1 MAIRRELLL
10 IVVLLLVIA
19 VLIKLVEFFQ
29 VNVVE
34 GDASKF
40 VLEDLRA
47 KYPAADISIM
57 DITPMT
63 NDNGQ
68 RYFQVKA
75 KVTQD
80 PDTPCPERSHIYYNY
95 PAQNFVPQQPDVITH
110 NCVVCTEGICNIA
123 FPEEA
128 IIASHTFQG
137 TSVVQTYLTQYP
149 NAIPT
154 VVEKTDSWEVTWSS
168 QTAKQSYVVDIRRDG
183 TISGVSSLSPASGY

>member
-10 IVVLLLVIA
+10 IVVLLIVIA
-19 VLIKLVEFFQ
+19 LLVKLVEFFQ

-40 VLEDLRA
+40 VLEDLRS
-47 KYPAADISIM
+47 KYPTADISILQ
-57 DITPMT
+57 ITPMT

-68 RYFQVKA
+68 RYFQVEA

-95 PAQNFVPQQPDVITH
+95 PAQNFVPQPPDVITH
-110 NCVVCTEGICNIA
+110 NCVVCAEGICTIA

-137 TSVVQTYLTQYP
+137 TGAVQSYLTRYP
-149 NAIPT
+149 NAIPA
-154 VVEKTDSWEVTWSS
+154 VAEKADSWEVTWSS
-168 QTAKQSYVVDIRRDG
+168 QSANQSYVVDIRRDG
-183 TISGVSSLSPASGY
+183 TISGVQAVPS

>member
-10 IVVLLLVIA
+10 IVVLLIVIA
-19 VLIKLVEFFQ
+19 LLVKLVEFFQ

-40 VLEDLRA
+40 VLEDLRS
-47 KYPAADISIM
+47 KYPTADISILQ
-57 DITPMT
+57 ITPMT

-68 RYFQVKA
+68 RYFQVEA

-95 PAQNFVPQQPDVITH
+95 PAQNFVPQPPDVITH
-110 NCVVCTEGICNIA
+110 NCVVCAEGICTIA

-137 TSVVQTYLTQYP
+137 TGAVQSYLTQYP
-149 NAIPT
+149 NAIPA
-154 VVEKTDSWEVTWSS
+154 VAEKADSWEVTWSS
-168 QTAKQSYVVDIRRDG
+168 QSANQSYVVDIRRDG
-183 TISGVSSLSPASGY
+183 TISGVQAVPS